1 MGWNLF
7 GDNDEFGRMGDD
19 SGYQTA
25 YFEVEAGVSTIP
37 NFGFTTDPANG
48 GDGSTIDFYEA
59 SNNGGE
65 LIFSMK
71 VLSGLVPDFEVRF
84 ESSDGRVA
92 VQGFSANLDGLVPNS
107 DWQEFRFDLGNFFD
121 IDNSNLVRISIA
133 PDTPVDEM
141 VQYQIA
147 QLRFTYGDSGSIGGF
162 SYIADFSPFATSGAI
177 RDGDLYI
184 YPTGAADWAGFANVN
199 TEIYP
204 LSFPNGGQIMFN
216 AYIPEGGVPVDIN
229 FKFERLPYPEV
240 EPSFYTQLLTISNT
254 SQESF
259 IIEFD
264 SHGANIFE
272 SFLLYVKTVD
282 AEVNINNIVVSAK

>member
-1 MGWNLF
+1 VPNSDWQEFRFDLGNFIDIDNSNLVRISIAPDTSVDEMVQYQIAQLRFTYGNSGSMGGLSDIDTSNIQHNLLEYDVAMGWNLF

-107 DWQEFRFDLGNFFD
+107 DWQEFRFDLGNFID

-147 QLRFTYGDSGSIGGF
+147 QLRFTYG
-162 SYIADFSPFATSGAI
+162 
-177 RDGDLYI
+177 L
-184 YPTGAADWAGFANVN
+184 
-199 TEIYP
+199 
-204 LSFPNGGQIMFN
+204 
-216 AYIPEGGVPVDIN
+216 
-229 FKFERLPYPEV
+229 
-240 EPSFYTQLLTISNT
+240 
-254 SQESF
+254 
-259 IIEFD
+259 
-264 SHGANIFE
+264 
-272 SFLLYVKTVD
+272 
-282 AEVNINNIVVSAK
+282 